1 MGFRYL
7 EGTDC
12 LCVRM
17 AFLGVNMSKT
27 LLCLLLPTITFAA
40 EISGSSSMKVVRFG
54 EEGSPMRV
62 EFKVDGAK
70 LTGGYERLK
79 DRRHV

>member
-17 AFLGVNMSKT
+17 AFLGVNMSRT

-40 EISGSSSMKVVRFG
+40 EISGSWSMKVVRFG

-62 EFKVDGAK
+62 EFKSGWSQAYR
-70 LTGGYERLK
+70 GYERL
-79 DRRHV
+79 

>member
-1 MGFRYL
+1 
-7 EGTDC
+7 
-12 LCVRM
+12 
-17 AFLGVNMSKT
+17 MSRT

-70 LTGGYERLK
+70 LTGAMNDFK
-79 DRRHV
+79 DRRQV